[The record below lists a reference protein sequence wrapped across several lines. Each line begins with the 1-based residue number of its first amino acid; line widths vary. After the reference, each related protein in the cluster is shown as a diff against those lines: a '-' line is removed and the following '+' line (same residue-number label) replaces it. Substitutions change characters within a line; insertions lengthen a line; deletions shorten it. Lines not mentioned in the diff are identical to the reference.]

1 LSLERPLPIAKIRK
15 VKPDIVAKVDSLID
29 NHCDREIAEILNR
42 HGWRTW
48 EGKPFN
54 LKKVAFIR
62 CAYKLSSRRERMRR
76 RGMLTTREVA
86 EKFGVAETTV
96 HQWGL
101 QGLIKKCY
109 SDRLRRG
116 LWDIP
121 PSLKIIKGHG
131 GRRPRPARLDRITAR

>member
-1 LSLERPLPIAKIRK
+1 MGREPL
-15 VKPDIVAKVDSLID
+15 D
-29 NHCDREIAEILNR
+29 
-42 HGWRTW
+42 
-48 EGKPFN
+48 

-62 CAYKLSSRRERMRR
+62 QAYKLSSRRDRMRQ

-86 EKFGVAETTV
+86 DKLGVAATTV

-109 SDRLRRG
+109 SDPMGRG

-121 PSLKIIKGHG
+121 QGLKIIKGRG
-131 GRRPRPARLDRITAR
+131 GRDGGCPARLAAIISRKSA